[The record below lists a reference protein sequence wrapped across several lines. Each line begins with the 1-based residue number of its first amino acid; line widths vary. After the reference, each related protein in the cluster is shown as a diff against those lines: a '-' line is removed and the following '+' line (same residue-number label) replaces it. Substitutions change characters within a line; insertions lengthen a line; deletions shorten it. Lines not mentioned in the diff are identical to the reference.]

1 MMMMAAFKKA
11 LLLLLS
17 LSDGTS
23 SLQHHDDEQP
33 TMIILLP
40 LKQFS
45 PVILMTAIQG
55 VKNQA
60 LAPETTRSALD
71 YKFFREKLI
80 SRFDENSF
88 FCTDCCRILYYYCR
102 FCCIVFFADLI

>member
-1 MMMMAAFKKA
+1 
-11 LLLLLS
+11 
-17 LSDGTS
+17 
-23 SLQHHDDEQP
+23 
-33 TMIILLP
+33 MIILLP

-60 LAPETTRSALD
+60 LAPETTSALD

-80 SRFDENSF
+80 SK
-88 FCTDCCRILYYYCR
+88 I
-102 FCCIVFFADLI
+102 

>member
-1 MMMMAAFKKA
+1 
-11 LLLLLS
+11 
-17 LSDGTS
+17 
-23 SLQHHDDEQP
+23 
-33 TMIILLP
+33 MIILLP

-80 SRFDENSF
+80 SK
-88 FCTDCCRILYYYCR
+88 I
-102 FCCIVFFADLI
+102 